1 MILYHLRFSQEPVH
15 YDHDIPFFERRWQHS
30 SKHAHRGE
38 KTGSCLNIQDLVRNG
53 GSCLISKRLREQAI
67 QDLFGCASGPSSF
80 GEYGMEDIDLNM
92 KRCLLRAP
100 PLFDLSARF

>member
-1 MILYHLRFSQEPVH
+1 MITIFHFLKGGGNIQANTLTEG
-15 YDHDIPFFERRWQHS
+15 
-30 SKHAHRGE
+30 K

>member
-38 KTGSCLNIQDLVRNG
+38 KTGSCLNIQDL
-53 GSCLISKRLREQAI
+53 
-67 QDLFGCASGPSSF
+67 FGCASGPSSF